1 MTFPS
6 RRGRS
11 GGAGCRRRCAIGL
24 AVLCAALFTPLA
36 SGGFRASAVLVV
48 PSGYPTIQAA
58 VDAANPGDRI
68 KVLPGTY
75 VEQVSLGKN
84 LTVMGSGIGSTTIRA
99 PANLVAGRTGNN
111 SIVEIHSG
119 ADVAISRLTVAGPG
133 SGSCEAGALNSGIR
147 VLEAGHLDLSFA
159 QVAHIHDTPAADCF
173 RSGHGVA
180 IGTGGATPSTGS
192 ASIRLS
198 LIDDF
203 QLVGILVVNEGS
215 TATIS
220 QNVVRGPGRSAVV
233 ATDGIEFALGAVGTV
248 SHNVIS
254 GNACGSPDL
263 GCGPDFFTELQHA
276 GVVGGGVGTVI
287 SHNLLHDNQVGI
299 YVFDAA
305 EISRNILLDNHYFGA
320 ALQDGSF
327 TMRGDRIRGGVGGV
341 AAIAAFADTVA
352 TLDNVRIA
360 ATSGAALQEFECCGF
375 TATIG
380 GP

>member
-1 MTFPS
+1 MTPS
-6 RRGRS
+6 RRGSTGRPRY
-11 GGAGCRRRCAIGL
+11 RRRLVAVGL
-24 AVLCAALFTPLA
+24 TVLCAALFTQLA
-36 SGGFRASAVLVV
+36 TGGVKASAVLVV
-48 PSGYPTIQAA
+48 PSAYPTIQAA

-68 KVLPGTY
+68 KVFPGTY

-84 LTVMGSGIGSTTIRA
+84 LTVTGSGIGSTIIRA
-99 PANLVAGRTGNN
+99 PATLVAGHSGNN

-133 SGSCEAGALNSGIR
+133 SGTCEAGALNSGIR
-147 VLEAGHLDLSFA
+147 VLEAGRLDLSFA
-159 QVAHIHDTPAADCF
+159 RVAHIHDTPAADCF

-180 IGTGGATPSTGS
+180 IGRGGATPSTGS
-192 ASIRLS
+192 ANIRYS
-198 LIDDF
+198 LIDDY
-203 QLVGILVVNEGS
+203 QLVGILVLGEGS

-220 QNVVRGPGRSAVV
+220 RNIVRGPGRSEVV
-233 ATDGIEFALGAVGTV
+233 ATDGIEFTQGAVGTV
-248 SHNVIS
+248 SHNVVS

-276 GVVGGGVGTVI
+276 GIYAEGPGTVI
-287 SHNLLHDNQVGI
+287 SQNLLYDNQVGI

-305 EISRNILLDNHYFGA
+305 EISRNVLVNNHYFGA

-341 AAIAAFADTVA
+341 AVIAAFADTAA
-352 TLDNVRIA
+352 TLDDVKIA
-360 ATSGAALQEFECCGF
+360 ATSGAPVQEFECCGF